1 MVGKMHKMLKQLLT
15 RFTWNQIFLKLKK
28 MSEKC
33 NVNLIWWSFL
43 TNLSVM
49 VNLLLRCF
57 SDGKNVCA
65 FKSLLK
71 ISDEAVLW
79 K

>member
-33 NVNLIWWSFL
+33 NGNVPILFYYLVSKADAFL
-43 TNLSVM
+43 EPSKSYM
-49 VNLLLRCF
+49 MEF
-57 SDGKNVCA
+57 SYK
-65 FKSLLK
+65 LT
-71 ISDEAVLW
+71 VLW
-79 K
+79 